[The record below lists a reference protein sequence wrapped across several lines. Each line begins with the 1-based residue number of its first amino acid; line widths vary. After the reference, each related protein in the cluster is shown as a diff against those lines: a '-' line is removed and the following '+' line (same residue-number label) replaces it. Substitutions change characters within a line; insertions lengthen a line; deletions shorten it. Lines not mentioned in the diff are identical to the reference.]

1 MIKSYSDY
9 SHTMFD
15 TNKYLELLKQY
26 PPRPIYDKEELEN
39 TERVISSFLDKIIL
53 DKIQLTIEE
62 REYLSVLGTLIY
74 EYEEN
79 QEPIP
84 DIYGLELLKFILEER
99 NLQKQDLLSIFES
112 KSILDDIFDGL
123 QELTP
128 IYIQK
133 LANFLNISP
142 ALFSPKQIKG

>member
-1 MIKSYSDY
+1 
-9 SHTMFD
+9 MFATD
-15 TNKYLELLKQY
+15 KYLELLKQY
-26 PPRPIYDKEELEN
+26 PPRPIDNEEDLEMMQQ
-39 TERVISSFLDKIIL
+39 VINRLLDKP
-53 DKIQLTIEE
+53 QLTVEE
-62 REYLSVLGTLIY
+62 REYLNVLGALIY

-84 DIYGLELLKFILEER
+84 DIYGLELLKFILEEI

-112 KSILDDIFDGL
+112 KSTLDDILDGQ

-142 ALFSPKQIKG
+142 DLFLPS

>member
-1 MIKSYSDY
+1 
-9 SHTMFD
+9 MFAPD
-15 TNKYLELLKQY
+15 KYLELLKQY
-26 PPRPIYDKEELEN
+26 PPRPIDNEEDLEMMQ
-39 TERVISSFLDKIIL
+39 EVINRLLDKP
-53 DKIQLTIEE
+53 QLTVEE
-62 REYLSVLGTLIY
+62 REYLNVLGSLIY

-112 KSILDDIFDGL
+112 KSTLDDIFDGL

-142 ALFSPKQIKG
+142 DLFFPS

>member
-1 MIKSYSDY
+1 
-9 SHTMFD
+9 MFATD
-15 TNKYLELLKQY
+15 KYLELLKQY
-26 PPRPIYDKEELEN
+26 PPRPIDNEEDLEMMQQ
-39 TERVISSFLDKIIL
+39 VINRLLDKP
-53 DKIQLTIEE
+53 QLTVEE
-62 REYLSVLGTLIY
+62 REYLNVLGALIY

-84 DIYGLELLKFILEER
+84 DIYGIELLKFILEER

-112 KSILDDIFDGL
+112 KSTLDDILDGQ

-142 ALFSPKQIKG
+142 DLFFPS

>member
-1 MIKSYSDY
+1 
-9 SHTMFD
+9 MFATD
-15 TNKYLELLKQY
+15 KYLELLKQY
-26 PPRPIYDKEELEN
+26 PPRPIHNEEDLEMMQ
-39 TERVISSFLDKIIL
+39 EVINRLLDKP
-53 DKIQLTIEE
+53 QLTVEE
-62 REYLSVLGTLIY
+62 REYLNVLGALIY

-84 DIYGLELLKFILEER
+84 DIYGIELLKFILEER

-112 KSILDDIFDGL
+112 KSTLDDIFDGL

-142 ALFSPKQIKG
+142 DLFFPS

>member
-1 MIKSYSDY
+1 
-9 SHTMFD
+9 MFATD
-15 TNKYLELLKQY
+15 KYLELLKQY
-26 PPRPIYDKEELEN
+26 PPRPIDNEEDLEMMQQ
-39 TERVISSFLDKIIL
+39 VIDRLLDKP
-53 DKIQLTIEE
+53 QLTAEE
-62 REYLSVLGTLIY
+62 REYLNVLGALIY

-112 KSILDDIFDGL
+112 KSTLDDILDG
-123 QELTP
+123 QQDLTP
-128 IYIQK
+128 VYIQK

-142 ALFSPKQIKG
+142 DLFFPS

>member
-1 MIKSYSDY
+1 
-9 SHTMFD
+9 MFATD
-15 TNKYLELLKQY
+15 KYLELLKQY
-26 PPRPIYDKEELEN
+26 PPRPIDNEEDLEMMQQ
-39 TERVISSFLDKIIL
+39 VINRLLDKP
-53 DKIQLTIEE
+53 QLTVEE
-62 REYLSVLGTLIY
+62 REYLNVLGALIY

-112 KSILDDIFDGL
+112 KSTLDDILGGQQD
-123 QELTP
+123 LTP

-142 ALFSPKQIKG
+142 DLFFPS

>member
-1 MIKSYSDY
+1 
-9 SHTMFD
+9 MFATD
-15 TNKYLELLKQY
+15 KYLELLKQY
-26 PPRPIYDKEELEN
+26 PPRPIDNEEDLEMMQQ
-39 TERVISSFLDKIIL
+39 VINRLLDKP
-53 DKIQLTIEE
+53 QLTVEE
-62 REYLSVLGTLIY
+62 REYLNVLGALIY

-112 KSILDDIFDGL
+112 KSTLDDIFDGL

-142 ALFSPKQIKG
+142 DLFFPS

>member
-1 MIKSYSDY
+1 
-9 SHTMFD
+9 MFATD
-15 TNKYLELLKQY
+15 KYLELLKQY
-26 PPRPIYDKEELEN
+26 PPRPIHNEEDLEMMQQ
-39 TERVISSFLDKIIL
+39 VINRLLDKP
-53 DKIQLTIEE
+53 QLTVEE
-62 REYLSVLGTLIY
+62 REYLNVLGSLIY

-84 DIYGLELLKFILEER
+84 DIYGIELLKFILEER

-112 KSILDDIFDGL
+112 KSTLDDIFDGQ

-142 ALFSPKQIKG
+142 

>member
-1 MIKSYSDY
+1 
-9 SHTMFD
+9 MFATD
-15 TNKYLELLKQY
+15 KYLELLKQY
-26 PPRPIYDKEELEN
+26 PPRPIHDEEDLEMMQ
-39 TERVISSFLDKIIL
+39 EVINRLLDKP
-53 DKIQLTIEE
+53 QLTVEE
-62 REYLSVLGTLIY
+62 REYLNVLGALIY

-112 KSILDDIFDGL
+112 KSTLDDILDG
-123 QELTP
+123 QQDLTP
-128 IYIQK
+128 VYIQK

-142 ALFSPKQIKG
+142 DLFFPS

>member
-1 MIKSYSDY
+1 
-9 SHTMFD
+9 MFATD
-15 TNKYLELLKQY
+15 KYLELLKQY
-26 PPRPIYDKEELEN
+26 PPRPIQNEEDLEMMQ
-39 TERVISSFLDKIIL
+39 EVINRLLDKP
-53 DKIQLTIEE
+53 QLTVEE
-62 REYLSVLGTLIY
+62 REYLNVLGSLIY

-112 KSILDDIFDGL
+112 KSTLDDIFDGL

-142 ALFSPKQIKG
+142 DLFLPS

>member
-1 MIKSYSDY
+1 
-9 SHTMFD
+9 MFATD
-15 TNKYLELLKQY
+15 KYLELLKQY
-26 PPRPIYDKEELEN
+26 PPRPIDDEEDLEMMQ
-39 TERVISSFLDKIIL
+39 EVINRLLDKP
-53 DKIQLTIEE
+53 QLTAEE
-62 REYLSVLGTLIY
+62 REYLNVLGALIY

-112 KSILDDIFDGL
+112 KSTLDDIFDGL

-142 ALFSPKQIKG
+142 DLFFPS

>member
-1 MIKSYSDY
+1 
-9 SHTMFD
+9 MFATD
-15 TNKYLELLKQY
+15 KYLELLNQY
-26 PPRPIYDKEELEN
+26 PPRPIDNEEDLEMMKQ
-39 TERVISSFLDKIIL
+39 VINRLLDKP
-53 DKIQLTIEE
+53 QLTAEE
-62 REYLSVLGTLIY
+62 REYLNVLGALIY

-84 DIYGLELLKFILEER
+84 DIYGLELLKFILEEK

-112 KSILDDIFDGL
+112 KSTLDDILDGQ

-128 IYIQK
+128 VYIKK

-142 ALFSPKQIKG
+142 DLFFPS

>member
-1 MIKSYSDY
+1 
-9 SHTMFD
+9 MFATD
-15 TNKYLELLKQY
+15 KYLELLKQY
-26 PPRPIYDKEELEN
+26 PPRPIHNEEDLEMMQ
-39 TERVISSFLDKIIL
+39 EVINRLLDKP
-53 DKIQLTIEE
+53 QLTVEE
-62 REYLSVLGTLIY
+62 REYLNVLGSLIY

-84 DIYGLELLKFILEER
+84 DIYGIELLKFILEER

-112 KSILDDIFDGL
+112 KSTLDDIFDGL

-142 ALFSPKQIKG
+142 DLFLPS

>member
-1 MIKSYSDY
+1 
-9 SHTMFD
+9 MFATD
-15 TNKYLELLKQY
+15 KYLELLKQY
-26 PPRPIYDKEELEN
+26 PPRPIDNEEDLEMMQ
-39 TERVISSFLDKIIL
+39 EVINRLLDKP
-53 DKIQLTIEE
+53 QLTAEE
-62 REYLSVLGTLIY
+62 REYLNVLGSLIY

-84 DIYGLELLKFILEER
+84 DIYGLELLKFILKER

-112 KSILDDIFDGL
+112 KSTLDDILDGL

-142 ALFSPKQIKG
+142 DLFFPS

>member
-1 MIKSYSDY
+1 
-9 SHTMFD
+9 MFATD
-15 TNKYLELLKQY
+15 KYLELLKQY
-26 PPRPIYDKEELEN
+26 PPRPIDNEEDLEMMQQ
-39 TERVISSFLDKIIL
+39 VINRLLDKP
-53 DKIQLTIEE
+53 QLTAEE
-62 REYLSVLGTLIY
+62 REYLNVLGALIY

-112 KSILDDIFDGL
+112 KSTLDDILDGQ

-142 ALFSPKQIKG
+142 DLFFPSYSQKMR

>member
-1 MIKSYSDY
+1 
-9 SHTMFD
+9 MFATD
-15 TNKYLELLKQY
+15 KYLELLKQY
-26 PPRPIYDKEELEN
+26 PPRPIDNEEDLEMMQQ
-39 TERVISSFLDKIIL
+39 VIDRLLDKP
-53 DKIQLTIEE
+53 QLTVEE
-62 REYLSVLGTLIY
+62 REYLNVLGSLIY

-112 KSILDDIFDGL
+112 KSTLDDILDG
-123 QELTP
+123 QQDLTP
-128 IYIQK
+128 VYIQK

-142 ALFSPKQIKG
+142 DLFFPS

>member
-1 MIKSYSDY
+1 
-9 SHTMFD
+9 MFATD
-15 TNKYLELLKQY
+15 KYLELLKQY
-26 PPRPIYDKEELEN
+26 PPRPIHNEEDLEMMQ
-39 TERVISSFLDKIIL
+39 EVINRLLDKP
-53 DKIQLTIEE
+53 QLTTEE
-62 REYLSVLGTLIY
+62 REYLNVLGALIY

-112 KSILDDIFDGL
+112 KSTLDDIFDGL

-142 ALFSPKQIKG
+142 DLFFPS

>member
-1 MIKSYSDY
+1 
-9 SHTMFD
+9 MFATD
-15 TNKYLELLKQY
+15 KYLELLKQY
-26 PPRPIYDKEELEN
+26 PPRPIHNEEDLEMMQ
-39 TERVISSFLDKIIL
+39 EVINRLLDKP
-53 DKIQLTIEE
+53 QLTVEE
-62 REYLSVLGTLIY
+62 REYLNVLGALIY

-112 KSILDDIFDGL
+112 KSTLDDILDG
-123 QELTP
+123 QQDLTP
-128 IYIQK
+128 VYIQK

-142 ALFSPKQIKG
+142 DLFFPS

>member
-1 MIKSYSDY
+1 
-9 SHTMFD
+9 MFATD
-15 TNKYLELLKQY
+15 KYLELLKQY
-26 PPRPIYDKEELEN
+26 PPRPIDNEEDLEMMQQ
-39 TERVISSFLDKIIL
+39 VINRLLDKP
-53 DKIQLTIEE
+53 QLTAEE
-62 REYLSVLGTLIY
+62 REYLNVLGALIY

-112 KSILDDIFDGL
+112 KSTLDDILGGQQD
-123 QELTP
+123 LTP

-142 ALFSPKQIKG
+142 DLFFPS

>member
-1 MIKSYSDY
+1 
-9 SHTMFD
+9 MFATD
-15 TNKYLELLKQY
+15 KYLELLKQY
-26 PPRPIYDKEELEN
+26 PPRPIDNEEDLEMMQQ
-39 TERVISSFLDKIIL
+39 VINRLLDKP
-53 DKIQLTIEE
+53 QLTVEE
-62 REYLSVLGTLIY
+62 REYLNVLGSLIY

-112 KSILDDIFDGL
+112 KSTLDDIFDGL

-142 ALFSPKQIKG
+142 DLFFPS

>member
-1 MIKSYSDY
+1 
-9 SHTMFD
+9 MFATD
-15 TNKYLELLKQY
+15 KYLELLKQY
-26 PPRPIYDKEELEN
+26 PPRPIDNEEDLEMMQ
-39 TERVISSFLDKIIL
+39 EVINRLLDKP
-53 DKIQLTIEE
+53 QLTVEE
-62 REYLSVLGTLIY
+62 REYLNVLGSLIY

-84 DIYGLELLKFILEER
+84 DIYGLELLKFILKER

-112 KSILDDIFDGL
+112 KSTLDDILDGQ

-142 ALFSPKQIKG
+142 DLFFPS

>member
-1 MIKSYSDY
+1 
-9 SHTMFD
+9 MFATD
-15 TNKYLELLKQY
+15 KYLELLKQY
-26 PPRPIYDKEELEN
+26 PPRPIHNEEDLEMMQ
-39 TERVISSFLDKIIL
+39 EVINRLLDKP
-53 DKIQLTIEE
+53 QLTAEE
-62 REYLSVLGTLIY
+62 REYLNVLGALIY

-84 DIYGLELLKFILEER
+84 DIYGLELLKFILEEK

-112 KSILDDIFDGL
+112 KSTLDDILDGQ

-142 ALFSPKQIKG
+142 DLFFHS

>member
-1 MIKSYSDY
+1 
-9 SHTMFD
+9 MFATD
-15 TNKYLELLKQY
+15 KYLELLKQY
-26 PPRPIYDKEELEN
+26 PPRPIHNEEDLEMMQQ
-39 TERVISSFLDKIIL
+39 VINRLLDKP
-53 DKIQLTIEE
+53 QLTAEE
-62 REYLSVLGTLIY
+62 REYLNVLGALIY

-112 KSILDDIFDGL
+112 KSTLDDILDG
-123 QELTP
+123 QQDLTP

-142 ALFSPKQIKG
+142 DLFLPS